1 MSSEEILK
9 VLTAISKQSNG
20 LITTKEAGVNGVSRA
35 MLSKLCN
42 LGKISRISAGQYVFA
57 TELGDEL
64 FSLSKRSSLFIF
76 SHETALF
83 LNGIS
88 ERTPFEHT
96 VTIICGKNVRNLH
109 HSFCTLSDVKTVVY
123 IKEDDAQVI
132 LAYLSN
138 SLDVICQDV
147 VREEES
153 TMIILNRFIESLK

>member
-1 MSSEEILK
+1 MSGAAEDIFYILNK
-9 VLTAISKQSNG
+9 CRLYCKSQSFKMIFRF
-20 LITTKEAGVNGVSRA
+20 LDYDRTTDDTRT
-35 MLSKLCN
+35 
-42 LGKISRISAGQYVFA
+42 Y
-57 TELGDEL
+57 T
-64 FSLSKRSSLFIF
+64 FSLCIAPNLTF
-76 SHETALF
+76 
-83 LNGIS
+83 
-88 ERTPFEHT
+88 
-96 VTIICGKNVRNLH
+96 ICGKNVRNLH